1 MKSIKYK
8 GITYIMDEDY
18 WRKEMDYWGDNM
30 INVTSQFQYEQ
41 ILYIIKTKQYL
52 QLEGR
57 IKNMLKWGG
66 IKIK

>member
-41 ILYIIKTKQYL
+41 ILYIIETKQYL